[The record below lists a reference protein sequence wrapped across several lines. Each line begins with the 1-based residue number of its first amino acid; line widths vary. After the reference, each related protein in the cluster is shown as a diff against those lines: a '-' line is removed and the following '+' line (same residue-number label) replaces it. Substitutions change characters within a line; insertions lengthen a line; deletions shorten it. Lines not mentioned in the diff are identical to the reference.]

1 MGSTLEKQA
10 PCRACLVRAPRAE
23 SSFDGEASGALAPA
37 ALQPVVMHRGGAK
50 FKFHNA
56 YKLEFLAK
64 AQLNELLL
72 GKPCNKLL
80 VYCYRLNIG

>member
-1 MGSTLEKQA
+1 MG
-10 PCRACLVRAPRAE
+10 APRAE
-23 SSFDGEASGALAPA
+23 SGLDGEASGALA
-37 ALQPVVMHRGGAK
+37 LQPVITHRGGAE

-80 VYCYRLNIG
+80 VYCYKLNIG

>member
-1 MGSTLEKQA
+1 MGSSLEKQA
-10 PCRACLVRAPRAE
+10 PCRACHCGGPQGRERLGWGGLWGSR
-23 SSFDGEASGALAPA
+23 PA
-37 ALQPVVMHRGGAK
+37 AVITHRGGAK

-80 VYCYRLNIG
+80 VYCYKLNIG